1 MYGKPKFTQPATFDE
16 VVTRFPAVNVVIN
29 NLGCSEVDKEF
40 LRELFL
46 GVYRAAAEDVRRHYE
61 EP

>member
-1 MYGKPKFTQPATFDE
+1 MYGKPKFTEPATFDD
-16 VVTRFPAVNVVIN
+16 VVTRFPVIAVVLKNMN
-29 NLGCSEVDKEF
+29 CSEADKEF

-46 GVYRAAAEDVRRHYE
+46 GVYRVAAEDVRRHYE